1 MTAKVRKPSQR
12 DIARAAG
19 VSQAAVS
26 MVLNGKADQY
36 HLAAATQER
45 VRAAIAEVGYVPDVA
60 GRSLRGGRNGLIG
73 VHTYESV
80 FPVAVEDY
88 YHEFLVGIE
97 QAAVRRR
104 QDLVLFAST
113 ERADG
118 TRRIYGER
126 GNRLRLADGAVI
138 VGHRQSSDEVAM
150 LADEGYPFVFIG
162 RRQVPGAQAPYVTA
176 DYAAGT
182 TTVVDALAAAGHR
195 RVAYL
200 GPDER
205 YSPQQERHAA
215 FLVAAGSHD
224 LEVTAQEFADPALLT
239 ADRLRTLLDAGST
252 ALVVETP
259 EVGLAIDAA
268 ARELGVEVPRALSVV
283 VLDHVAGPVAGW
295 SHLDVPRREMG
306 DRAVTVL
313 LGLLDGELDVDHREV
328 VPCGPLDLATIAPPP
343 ALPPQTLP
351 TPLSPHPAG

>member
-1 MTAKVRKPSQR
+1 MTTKSRKPSQR
-12 DIARAAG
+12 DIARVAG

-45 VRAAIAEVGYVPDVA
+45 VRAAITELGYVPDVA
-60 GRSLRGGRNGLIG
+60 GRSLRGGRNGLLG

-97 QAAVRRR
+97 QAAVRLR
-104 QDLVLFAST
+104 QDLILFAST

-138 VGHRQSSDEVAM
+138 LGHRQSSDEVAM
-150 LADEGYPFVFIG
+150 LAAEGYPFVFIG
-162 RRQVPGAQAPYVTA
+162 RRQVPGAPAPYVTA

-182 TTVVDALAAAGHR
+182 AAVVEAVARAGHR
-195 RVAYL
+195 RVGYL
-200 GPDER
+200 GPAAR
-205 YSPQQERHAA
+205 FSPQHERHTAFTAA
-215 FLVAAGSHD
+215 AAAHG
-224 LEVTAQEFADPALLT
+224 LTVTAEEFAEPTSFDAGRLAALL
-239 ADRLRTLLDAGST
+239 ADGTT
-252 ALVVETP
+252 ALLLETP
-259 EVGLAIDAA
+259 EVGQAVADA
-268 ARELGVEVPRALSVV
+268 ARERGLALPRDLSVV
-283 VLDHVAGPVAGW
+283 VLDQVSGALAGW

-306 DRAVTVL
+306 DRAVSVL
-313 LGLLDGELDVDHREV
+313 LGVLDGQLGPEHREV
-328 VPCGPLDLATIAPPP
+328 VPCGPFDPVTVAPP
-343 ALPPQTLP
+343 
-351 TPLSPHPAG
+351 HP